1 MSYRASLG
9 PGCWVEVK
17 LARIRLV
24 CSSISSDVNARILA
38 WLDVH
43 TRSVKEY
50 AAETGRSGPQAQEAF
65 SESEPPFARH
75 GHSENSSP
83 PGPIKTIN
91 PSSNRHS

>member
-1 MSYRASLG
+1 MSTRGS
-9 PGCWVEVK
+9 V
-17 LARIRLV
+17 
-24 CSSISSDVNARILA
+24 LA

-83 PGPIKTIN
+83 PGPIKTIS
-91 PSSNRHS
+91 PKLKPALLSVAPRSVQELDLID